1 MRMVLLL
8 GLAACLALSLSA
20 CGATTGPS
28 APVAP
33 QPGVRLSG
41 PVEISGKASSA
52 TITLKVSDDGATL
65 TSIGVEFQTLKC
77 NGFSAGSMSKSV
89 GGSFAIAGGSISA
102 SVGGLG
108 EIKGR
113 FTSPTEAS
121 GTVNLTLKIP
131 LGGDCALGEF
141 KWSAKAQ

>member
-1 MRMVLLL
+1 MRKVLLL
-8 GLAACLALSLSA
+8 GLVVALAMLLTA
-20 CGATTGPS
+20 CGAKTGGN

-33 QPGVRLSG
+33 QPGARLSG
-41 PVEISGKASSA
+41 PIEITGKASSA
-52 TITLKVSDDGATL
+52 TITLKVSDDGTTL
-65 TSIGVEFQTLKC
+65 TSIGVEFQNLKC

-89 GGSFAIAGGSISA
+89 SGSFAITGGSISA
-102 SVGGLG
+102 TAGGLG

-121 GTVNLTLKIP
+121 GTANLTLKIP
-131 LGGDCALGEF
+131 MSGDCALGEF